1 VMQTIAFLFRMGPL
15 WFGLAFLAPLI
26 ATLLTRGGITPPFGL
41 SAIMTGLVLG
51 GGVGAIATYRRS
63 WL

>member
-1 VMQTIAFLFRMGPL
+1 MQTIAFLFRMGPL

-41 SAIMTGLVLG
+41 STIAVGIVLG
-51 GGVGAIATYRRS
+51 GALGATATYRRS